1 MENARFVRPATVAVL
16 LFEVFPR
23 PLTGTPAS
31 SLTVKL
37 TTGGLL
43 MVTPVTVTFID
54 SAAQLAAAA
63 SVAGAALLGMETTG
77 VLLPGGPDGPDGPGG
92 PAGPAGPG
100 SPLLQAASKTAIG
113 ASVPQRTRRKIFILA
128 SRSREPG

>member
-1 MENARFVRPATVAVL
+1 MEKAKLVRPATVAVL

-23 PLTGTPAS
+23 PVTGTPES

-43 MVTPVTVTFID
+43 METLVMVTFID

-63 SVAGAALLGMETTG
+63 SLAGVALLGTVTTG
-77 VLLPGGPDGPDGPGG
+77 VPLGGGPDGPGG
-92 PAGPAGPG
+92 PGAPGGPAGP
-100 SPLLQAASKTAIG
+100 
-113 ASVPQRTRRKIFILA
+113 
-128 SRSREPG
+128 